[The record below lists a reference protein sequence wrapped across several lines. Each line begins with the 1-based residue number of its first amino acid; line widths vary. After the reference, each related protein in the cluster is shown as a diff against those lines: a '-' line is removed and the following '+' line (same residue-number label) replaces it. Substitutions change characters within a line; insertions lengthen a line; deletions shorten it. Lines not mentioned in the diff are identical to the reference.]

1 MGHIK
6 PLSHVL
12 LDVQA
17 EIASSLASGY
27 ALLST
32 PVANPL
38 SLLNQLLTLIH
49 RFWELDDRLQD
60 FYKQLQSQSSGPL
73 YWPHLSN
80 RSNKPVEFQGAGE
93 EGEIFPVSFHFKDV
107 DTCLNCMRY
116 WATLT
121 ILWSGM
127 KFSYTLLSSLNTSLP
142 AAVSEISSQIP
153 PLEHRADVAAMAK
166 NICQSVEYLI
176 AENSQTGTGRAM
188 FPLKV
193 AVEALGDMRESGCE
207 REFEWAKGV
216 IGRIAGRGAR
226 IMRHLDR
233 PIEQHAFVPSPGKK
247 VVNLS
252 STKDGTCAYRLQDHN

>member
-1 MGHIK
+1 MGHTK
-6 PLSHVL
+6 PLSHIL

-17 EIASSLASGY
+17 DIASSLASRY
-27 ALLST
+27 ALLSA

-38 SLLNQLLTLIH
+38 SLLKQLLTLIH
-49 RFWELDDRLQD
+49 RSWELDARLQD
-60 FYKQLQSQSSGPL
+60 FYRQLQGESSEPL
-73 YWPHLSN
+73 YWPRLSN
-80 RSNKPVEFQGAGE
+80 RYNKPIELQGAEE
-93 EGEIFPVSFHFKDV
+93 EGEIFPVSFHFKDI

-116 WATLT
+116 WATLA

-127 KFSYTLLSSLNTSLP
+127 KFSYTLLSSLKSSSL

-176 AENSQTGTGRAM
+176 AENSQTSSGRAM

-193 AVEALGDMRESGCE
+193 AVEALGDLRDSGCE

-216 IGRIAGRGAR
+216 IGKIAGRGAR

-233 PIEQHAFVPSPGKK
+233 PIEQHAFIPSPGKK
-247 VVNLS
+247 AVNFS
-252 STKDGTCAYRLQDHN
+252 SNQDLICTDRPLDDN

>member
-17 EIASSLASGY
+17 DIASSLASGY
-27 ALLST
+27 ALLSA

-38 SLLNQLLTLIH
+38 SLLNQLLNLIH
-49 RFWELDDRLQD
+49 RSWELDDRLQD
-60 FYKQLQSQSSGPL
+60 FYSQLQGQSSGPL

-80 RSNKPVEFQGAGE
+80 RSNKPIELQGAEE
-93 EGEIFPVSFHFKDV
+93 EGEIFPVSFHFNDI
-107 DTCLNCMRY
+107 DTCMNCLRY
-116 WATLT
+116 WATLA

-127 KFSYTLLSSLNTSLP
+127 KFSYTLLSSLNASSSTEI
-142 AAVSEISSQIP
+142 SEISSQIP

-176 AENSQTGTGRAM
+176 TKNPETGPRQAM

-193 AVEALGDMRESGCE
+193 AVETLGDMRESGCE

-216 IGRIAGRGAR
+216 IRKIAGRGAR

-233 PIEQHAFVPSPGKK
+233 PVEQHVFVPSP
-247 VVNLS
+247 
-252 STKDGTCAYRLQDHN
+252 R

>member
-27 ALLST
+27 TLLSA

-38 SLLNQLLTLIH
+38 SLLHQLLTLIH
-49 RFWELDDRLQD
+49 RSWELDTHLQD
-60 FYKQLQSQSSGPL
+60 FYRKLQDQSSGPL

-80 RSNKPVEFQGAGE
+80 RSDKPIELQGAGE
-93 EGEIFPVSFHFKDV
+93 EGEIFPVSFHFRDIE
-107 DTCLNCMRY
+107 TCMNCMRY
-116 WATLT
+116 WATLA

-127 KFSYTLLSSLNTSLP
+127 KFSYTLLSSLNTSSP
-142 AAVSEISSQIP
+142 AAVSEISNQIP

-166 NICQSVEYLI
+166 NICQSVEYLVTT
-176 AENSQTGTGRAM
+176 NPQTGPMRVM

-193 AVEALGDMRESGCE
+193 AVETLGDMREDGCE

-233 PIEQHAFVPSPGKK
+233 PVEQHAFVPSP
-247 VVNLS
+247 
-252 STKDGTCAYRLQDHN
+252 R